1 MRHSDHRLRLN
12 TSTKMSSTR
21 PKRKTAEA
29 ASQMFT
35 SVLKPATVSSSS
47 LESVSRGGAAAV
59 AAVTRPNEVLG
70 VGLDHFDFGG
80 FGTGVSSGGLDH
92 PGAPRP
98 VPAAAAAIAPVKYAG
113 DEGAA
118 SEEQAVANTI
128 PEFLYQLTKLLTD
141 DNRDAIE
148 WNYGKRV
155 LIDVS
160 RFVGL

>member
-1 MRHSDHRLRLN
+1 
-12 TSTKMSSTR
+12 MSSTR

-47 LESVSRGGAAAV
+47 LESVSGGGAAA
-59 AAVTRPNEVLG
+59 AAAATRPNEVLG
-70 VGLDHFDFGG
+70 GGLDHFDFDG
-80 FGTGVSSGGLDH
+80 FGVGASAYATSSRGLDH
-92 PGAPRP
+92 PGALRP
-98 VPAAAAAIAPVKYAG
+98 VPAAAASAPVKSAG

-148 WNYGKRV
+148 WNYGKRM

-160 RFVGL
+160 

>member
-1 MRHSDHRLRLN
+1 
-12 TSTKMSSTR
+12 MSSTR

-35 SVLKPATVSSSS
+35 SVLKPASVSFSS
-47 LESVSRGGAAAV
+47 LESVSGGGAAA
-59 AAVTRPNEVLG
+59 AAAAATRPNEVL
-70 VGLDHFDFGG
+70 DHFDFDG
-80 FGTGVSSGGLDH
+80 FGTGVSTYATSSGGLDH
-92 PGAPRP
+92 PGALRP
-98 VPAAAAAIAPVKYAG
+98 VPAAAAASAPVKSAG

-148 WNYGKRV
+148 WNYGKR
-155 LIDVS
+155 
-160 RFVGL
+160 F

>member
-1 MRHSDHRLRLN
+1 
-12 TSTKMSSTR
+12 
-21 PKRKTAEA
+21 
-29 ASQMFT
+29 
-35 SVLKPATVSSSS
+35 
-47 LESVSRGGAAAV
+47 
-59 AAVTRPNEVLG
+59 VLG
-70 VGLDHFDFGG
+70 GGLDHFDFDG
-80 FGTGVSSGGLDH
+80 FGAGASAYAMSSGGLDH
-92 PGAPRP
+92 PGALRP
-98 VPAAAAAIAPVKYAG
+98 ITAAATASAPVKSAG

-160 RFVGL
+160 